1 MCFSWRGEELRVG
14 PESGLKERLDWRR
27 APHFRLLIALAD
39 QNSPP
44 IAATRR
50 KMPMRYGPG
59 DEG

>member
-39 QNSPP
+39 QNFSPHCRNS
-44 IAATRR
+44 T
-50 KMPMRYGPG
+50 
-59 DEG
+59 